1 MTVLSYIDDKSDKHD
16 GEGGDTVSD
25 DWLTKTEAAALLGI
39 STRTLERYER
49 DGRVTSRLR
58 GGARWYSRSA
68 LQSLGDVGGDD
79 DSVKQTRSGATP
91 ETEHTAAG

>member
-1 MTVLSYIDDKSDKHD
+1 MTVLSYIDDNTDKHD
-16 GEGGDTVSD
+16 GKGGDTVSD